1 MSKPY
6 KSDKRF
12 KELNRMKK
20 REEKLKK
27 RLARKNAASGGDVP
41 GDLVPESE
49 IAEGPAGSL

>member
-1 MSKPY
+1 
-6 KSDKRF
+6 
-12 KELNRMKK
+12 MKK